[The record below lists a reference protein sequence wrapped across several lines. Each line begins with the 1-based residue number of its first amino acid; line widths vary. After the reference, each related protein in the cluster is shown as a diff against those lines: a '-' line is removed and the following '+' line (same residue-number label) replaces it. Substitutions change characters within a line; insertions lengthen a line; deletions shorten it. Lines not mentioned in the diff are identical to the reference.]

1 MQHWFSFWHRPTIQP
16 RPLYVARRWPLV
28 VGVVVGIW
36 FSYWLYSSSLS
47 LPYLQEDVTH
57 IRWLSWHTPFNIFLT
72 ADGAPDYRPLGKAI
86 IKVWYLLL
94 GHHDRAWLRYHNIA
108 LNALNVALTA
118 VLATW
123 IDCSRQRYYT
133 GGLAAIL
140 FGTLPFA
147 YQSIPWINNFFYP
160 LINFLLLLATAVYWQ
175 ARVRH
180 STRLLVL
187 AFLIALIA
195 PFEIEYG
202 AMGFALLATAEL
214 TLWLQKRQRQMWLP
228 GPVIGLL
235 MNTAF
240 VWRSLTIPKQ
250 EYSFGPPTP
259 ERLMQI
265 ATYFL
270 QGITYPFS
278 FLSNTLFGSGRVSD
292 LAAIQLVSLP
302 ILLLVGWVLWR
313 WKAPL
318 LAMSLLWFT
327 ALNLPALVFL
337 NFDYVINSPRL
348 LYPPGVGIA
357 WLWGGL
363 LTVALT
369 LRQKWVGW
377 GLTAVFLTLTL
388 SQSIRFVNERI
399 ALYHLSERSILDAT
413 EVAQQTPDDQR
424 LLFVNTPSWLTPE
437 RRTFA
442 VGNNGIQLIP
452 FYIGME
458 DVIYGHT
465 DADQPA
471 TAIQFANIRQ
481 PQPYYY
487 GMLGEGVDYEGMK
500 HYLLNSGPVYLTQY
514 APDHIQLVAAG
525 RVTDVAALAP
535 QATFGNQ
542 AIALAL
548 ADSQQQGDQ
557 ITLTL
562 TWQILTAQ
570 PQDLTVFVHLYAPD
584 GSLVTQADGYPLL
597 GMAPFWLWDTKQ
609 TLQDQRILA
618 WPADAPAGQ
627 YQIGVGIYDP
637 AAGQRIPAQDS
648 NGRSW
653 PNDTALL
660 LTMERP

>member
-1 MQHWFSFWHRPTIQP
+1 M
-16 RPLYVARRWPLV
+16 
-28 VGVVVGIW
+28 VGIW

-57 IRWLSWHTPFNIFLT
+57 IRWLSWHTPFNVFIT

-94 GHHDRAWLRYHNIA
+94 GHHDRAWLRYHNIV

-123 IDCSRQRYYT
+123 IDRSRQRYVT

-147 YQSIPWINNFFYP
+147 YQAIPWINNFFYP

-180 STRLLVL
+180 STRLLIV
-187 AFLIALIA
+187 AFLIALVA

-202 AMGFALLATAEL
+202 AMGFALLATVEL
-214 TLWLQKRQRQMWLP
+214 TLWLQKRQQQMWLP

-278 FLSNTLFGSGRVSD
+278 FLSNVLFGSGRVSD

-302 ILLLVGWVLWR
+302 ILLLAGWLLWC
-313 WKAPL
+313 WKRPL
-318 LAMSLLWFT
+318 FAMSLLWFT

-363 LTVALT
+363 LALVLT
-369 LRQKWVGW
+369 LRPKGVGW
-377 GLTAVFLTLTL
+377 GLTAVFLILTL
-388 SQSIRFVNERI
+388 SQSTRFVNERI

-413 EVAQQTPDDQR
+413 AVAQQTPDDQR

-487 GMLGEGVDYEGMK
+487 GMLGEGVDYDGMK
-500 HYLLNSGPVYLTQY
+500 QYLLDSGSVYLTEY
-514 APDHIQLVAAG
+514 APDRIQLVPAG
-525 RVTDVAALAP
+525 RVTNVAAPAP
-535 QATFGNQ
+535 QATFADG

-548 ADSQQQGDQ
+548 DSHQQQGDQ
-557 ITLTL
+557 LALTF
-562 TWQILTAQ
+562 TWQLLAAQ
-570 PQDLTVFVHLYAPD
+570 PQELTVFVHLYAPD
-584 GSLVTQADGYPLL
+584 GTLVAQADGYPLR
-597 GMAPFWLWDTKQ
+597 GMAPFWLWDAGQ
-609 TLQDQRILA
+609 TLQDSRTLT
-618 WPADAPAGQ
+618 WPADAPPGA
-627 YQIGVGIYDP
+627 YQIGVGLYDP
-637 AAGQRIPAQDS
+637 AAGQRLPAQDA
-648 NGRSW
+648 NGRPW
-653 PNDTALL
+653 PNDAAIL
-660 LTMERP
+660 LTVQR